1 MDTSDSDNE
10 NSIIIQD
17 SEPPTNEE
25 IKSLLVEAYEQS
37 TTSTMVPKEEPVALA
52 ESTQD
57 DANEVADAEIS
68 EITKVCEYK
77 NTLLTRRFSNN

>member
-1 MDTSDSDNE
+1 
-10 NSIIIQD
+10 
-17 SEPPTNEE
+17 
-25 IKSLLVEAYEQS
+25 
-37 TTSTMVPKEEPVALA
+37 MVSKEEPVAFA

-57 DANEVADAEIS
+57 DANEVADAAIS

>member
-1 MDTSDSDNE
+1 MTSDSDNE

-25 IKSLLVEAYEQS
+25 IKSFFVEAHEQP
-37 TTSTMVPKEEPVALA
+37 TTSTMAPKETPVTLA

-57 DANEVADAEIS
+57 DANEVADAAIS

-77 NTLLTRRFSNN
+77 DTLLTRRFSNN